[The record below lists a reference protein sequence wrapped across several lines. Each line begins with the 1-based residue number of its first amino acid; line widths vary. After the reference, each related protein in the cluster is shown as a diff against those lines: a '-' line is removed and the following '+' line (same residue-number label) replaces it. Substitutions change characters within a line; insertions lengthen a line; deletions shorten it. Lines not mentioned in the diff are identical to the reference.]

1 MKISELTTERAAD
14 VLCEVSI
21 YALNILSDK
30 ELLAS
35 LRMQLEGT
43 DGDRTKAELIAI
55 ASEKIAELIPLL
67 LKKHKDDVFGI
78 VAAVNGLTLEQVRK
92 QKIIATANAVKE
104 MAQDKDL
111 IDFFRSCVSTEKA

>member
-43 DGDRTKAELIAI
+43 DGDRTKAEMIAI
-55 ASEKIAELIPLL
+55 ASEKVAELIPLI

-78 VAAVNGLTLEQVRK
+78 VAAVNGLTLEQVRQ
-92 QKIIATANAVKE
+92 QKIIKTMTAIKE

-111 IDFFRSCVSTEKA
+111 IDFFRSCVSPEKA

>member
-30 ELLAS
+30 KLLAS

-92 QKIIATANAVKE
+92 QKIIATANAVRE

-111 IDFFRSCVSTEKA
+111 IDFFKSCVSTEKA

>member
-30 ELLAS
+30 ELLDS

-43 DGDRTKAELIAI
+43 DGDSTKAELIAV
-55 ASEKIAELIPLL
+55 ASEKIAELVPLL

-78 VAAVNGLTLEQVRK
+78 VAAVNGLTLEQVRQ
-92 QKIIATANAVKE
+92 QKIIKTMNAIKE

-111 IDFFRSCVSTEKA
+111 IDFFKSCVSTEKA

>member
-30 ELLAS
+30 ELIAS

-43 DGDRTKAELIAI
+43 DGDRTKAEMIAI
-55 ASEKIAELIPLL
+55 ASEKVAELVPLL

-78 VAAVNGLTLEQVRK
+78 VAAVNGLTLEQVRQ
-92 QKIIATANAVKE
+92 QKIIKTMNAIKE

-111 IDFFRSCVSTEKA
+111 INFFKSCVSTEKA

>member
-35 LRMQLEGT
+35 LRMQLEVT
-43 DGDRTKAELIAI
+43 DGDSTKAELIAV
-55 ASEKIAELIPLL
+55 ASEKIAELVPLL

-78 VAAVNGLTLEQVRK
+78 VAAVNGLTLEQVRQ
-92 QKIIATANAVKE
+92 QKIIKTMNAIKE

-111 IDFFRSCVSTEKA
+111 IDFFRSCVSPEKV

>member
-43 DGDRTKAELIAI
+43 DGDRTKAEMIAI
-55 ASEKIAELIPLL
+55 ASEKVAELIPLI

-78 VAAVNGLTLEQVRK
+78 VAAVNGLTLEQVRQ
-92 QKIIATANAVKE
+92 QKIIKTMTAIKE

-111 IDFFRSCVSTEKA
+111 IDFFRSCASPEKA

>member
-43 DGDRTKAELIAI
+43 DGDSTKAELIAV
-55 ASEKIAELIPLL
+55 ASEKIAELVPLL

-78 VAAVNGLTLEQVRK
+78 VAAVNGLTLEQVRQ
-92 QKIIATANAVKE
+92 QKIIKTMNAVKE

-111 IDFFRSCVSTEKA
+111 IDFFKSCVSTEKA

>member
-43 DGDRTKAELIAI
+43 DGDSTKAEMIAV
-55 ASEKIAELIPLL
+55 ASEKIAELVPLL

-78 VAAVNGLTLEQVRK
+78 VAAVNGLTLEQVRQ
-92 QKIIATANAVKE
+92 QKVIKTMTAIKE

-111 IDFFRSCVSTEKA
+111 IDFFRSCVSPEKA

>member
-35 LRMQLEGT
+35 LRMQLDGT
-43 DGDRTKAELIAI
+43 DGDSTKADLIAV
-55 ASEKIAELIPLL
+55 ASEKIAELVPLL

-78 VAAVNGLTLEQVRK
+78 VAAVNGLTIEQVLQ
-92 QKIIATANAVKE
+92 QKIIKTMTAIKE

>member
-1 MKISELTTERAAD
+1 MKFSELTTERAAD

-43 DGDRTKAELIAI
+43 DGDRTKAEMIAI
-55 ASEKIAELIPLL
+55 ASEKVAELIPLI

-78 VAAVNGLTLEQVRK
+78 VAAVNGLTLEQVRQ
-92 QKIIATANAVKE
+92 QKIIKTMTAIKE
-104 MAQDKDL
+104 MARDKDL
-111 IDFFRSCVSTEKA
+111 IDFFRSCVSTGKA

>member
-92 QKIIATANAVKE
+92 QKIIATANAVRE

-111 IDFFRSCVSTEKA
+111 IDFFKSCVSTEKA

>member
-43 DGDRTKAELIAI
+43 DGDRTKAEMIAI
-55 ASEKIAELIPLL
+55 ASEKVAELIPLI

-78 VAAVNGLTLEQVRK
+78 VAAVNGLTLEQVRQ
-92 QKIIATANAVKE
+92 QKIIKTMTAIKE

-111 IDFFRSCVSTEKA
+111 IDFFKSCVSTEKA

>member
-43 DGDRTKAELIAI
+43 DGDRTKAEMIAI
-55 ASEKIAELIPLL
+55 ASEKVAELIPLL

-78 VAAVNGLTLEQVRK
+78 VAAVNGLTLEQVRQ
-92 QKIIATANAVKE
+92 QKIIKTMTAIKE

-111 IDFFRSCVSTEKA
+111 IGFFKSCVSTEKA

>member
-30 ELLAS
+30 ELLDS

-43 DGDRTKAELIAI
+43 DGDSTKAELIAV
-55 ASEKIAELIPLL
+55 ASEKIAELVPLL

-92 QKIIATANAVKE
+92 QKIIKTMTAIKE

-111 IDFFRSCVSTEKA
+111 IDFFKSCVSTEKA

>member
-35 LRMQLEGT
+35 LRMQIDGK
-43 DGDRTKAELIAI
+43 DGDSTKAELIAV

-78 VAAVNGLTLEQVRK
+78 VAAVNGLTLEQVRQ
-92 QKIIATANAVKE
+92 QKIIKTMTALKE

>member
-43 DGDRTKAELIAI
+43 DGDSTKAEMIAV
-55 ASEKIAELIPLL
+55 ASEKIAELVPLL

-78 VAAVNGLTLEQVRK
+78 VAAVNGLTLEQVRQ
-92 QKIIATANAVKE
+92 QKIIKTMTAIKE

-111 IDFFRSCVSTEKA
+111 IDFFRSCVSPEKA

>member
-35 LRMQLEGT
+35 LHMQLEGT
-43 DGDRTKAELIAI
+43 DGDSTKAELIAV
-55 ASEKIAELIPLL
+55 ASEKIAELVPLL

-78 VAAVNGLTLEQVRK
+78 VAAVNGLTLEQVRQ
-92 QKIIATANAVKE
+92 QKIIKTMTAIKE

>member
-43 DGDRTKAELIAI
+43 DGDRTKAEMIAI
-55 ASEKIAELIPLL
+55 ASEKIAELVPLL

-78 VAAVNGLTLEQVRK
+78 IAAVNGLTLEQVRQ
-92 QKIIATANAVKE
+92 QKIIKTMTAIKE

-111 IDFFRSCVSTEKA
+111 IDFFKSCVSTEKV

>member
-1 MKISELTTERAAD
+1 MKISELTTERATD

-43 DGDRTKAELIAI
+43 DGDRTKAEMIAI
-55 ASEKIAELIPLL
+55 ASEKVAELIPLL

-78 VAAVNGLTLEQVRK
+78 VAAVNGLTLEQVRQ
-92 QKIIATANAVKE
+92 QKIIKTMNAIKE

-111 IDFFRSCVSTEKA
+111 IDFFKSCVSTEKA

>member
-35 LRMQLEGT
+35 LRMQLEET
-43 DGDRTKAELIAI
+43 DGDRTKSEMIAI
-55 ASEKIAELIPLL
+55 ASEKVAELIPLL

-78 VAAVNGLTLEQVRK
+78 VAAVNGLTLEQVRQ
-92 QKIIATANAVKE
+92 QKIIKTMTAIKE

-111 IDFFRSCVSTEKA
+111 IDFFRSCVSPEKA

>member
-78 VAAVNGLTLEQVRK
+78 VAAVNGLTLDQVRK
-92 QKIIATANAVKE
+92 QKIIATASAVRE

>member
-21 YALNILSDK
+21 YALNTLSDK

-43 DGDRTKAELIAI
+43 DGDRTKAEMIAI
-55 ASEKIAELIPLL
+55 ASEKVAELIPLL

-78 VAAVNGLTLEQVRK
+78 VAAVNGLTLEQVRQ
-92 QKIIATANAVKE
+92 QKIIKTMTAIKE

-111 IDFFRSCVSTEKA
+111 IDFFKSCVSTEKA

>member
-43 DGDRTKAELIAI
+43 DGDRTKAEMIAI
-55 ASEKIAELIPLL
+55 ASEKVAELIPLL

-78 VAAVNGLTLEQVRK
+78 VAAVNGLTLEQVRQ
-92 QKIIATANAVKE
+92 QKIIKTMTAIKE

-111 IDFFRSCVSTEKA
+111 IDFFKSCVSTEKA

>member
-30 ELLAS
+30 ELIAS

-43 DGDRTKAELIAI
+43 DGDRTKAEMIAI
-55 ASEKIAELIPLL
+55 ASEKVAELIPLI

-78 VAAVNGLTLEQVRK
+78 VAAVNGLTLEQVRQ
-92 QKIIATANAVKE
+92 QKIIKTMTAIKE

-111 IDFFRSCVSTEKA
+111 IDFFRSCVSPEKA

>member
-43 DGDRTKAELIAI
+43 DGDRTKAEMIAI
-55 ASEKIAELIPLL
+55 ASEKVAELVPLL
-67 LKKHKDDVFGI
+67 LKKHKDDVFGV
-78 VAAVNGLTLEQVRK
+78 VAAVNGLTLEQVRQ
-92 QKIIATANAVKE
+92 QKIIKTMNAIKE

>member
-30 ELLAS
+30 ELIAS

-92 QKIIATANAVKE
+92 QKIIATANAVRE

-111 IDFFRSCVSTEKA
+111 IDFFKSCVSTEKA

>member
-43 DGDRTKAELIAI
+43 DGDRTKAEMIAI
-55 ASEKIAELIPLL
+55 ASEKVAELVPLL

-92 QKIIATANAVKE
+92 QKIIKTMTAIKE

>member
-1 MKISELTTERAAD
+1 MRISELTTERAAD

-43 DGDRTKAELIAI
+43 DGDRTKAEMIAI
-55 ASEKIAELIPLL
+55 ASEKVAELIPLL

-78 VAAVNGLTLEQVRK
+78 VAAVNGLTLEQVRQ
-92 QKIIATANAVKE
+92 QKIIKTMTAIKE

-111 IDFFRSCVSTEKA
+111 IDFFKSCVSTEKA

>member
-43 DGDRTKAELIAI
+43 DGERTKAELIAI
-55 ASEKIAELIPLL
+55 ASEKVAELVPLL

-78 VAAVNGLTLEQVRK
+78 VAAVNGLTLEQVRQ
-92 QKIIATANAVKE
+92 QKIIKTMNAIKE

-111 IDFFRSCVSTEKA
+111 IDFFKSCVSTEKA

>member
-43 DGDRTKAELIAI
+43 DGDRTKAEMIAI
-55 ASEKIAELIPLL
+55 ASEKVSELIPLI

-78 VAAVNGLTLEQVRK
+78 VAAVNGLTLEQVRQ
-92 QKIIATANAVKE
+92 QKIIKTMTAIKE
-104 MAQDKDL
+104 MARDKDL
-111 IDFFRSCVSTEKA
+111 IDFFRSCVSTGKA

>member
-30 ELLAS
+30 ELIAS

-43 DGDRTKAELIAI
+43 DGDRTKAEMIAI
-55 ASEKIAELIPLL
+55 ASEKVAELIPLL

-78 VAAVNGLTLEQVRK
+78 VAAVNGLTLEQVRQ
-92 QKIIATANAVKE
+92 QKIIKTMNAIKE

-111 IDFFRSCVSTEKA
+111 IDFFKSCVSTEKA

>member
-43 DGDRTKAELIAI
+43 DGDRTKAEMIAI
-55 ASEKIAELIPLL
+55 ASEKVAELIPLI

-78 VAAVNGLTLEQVRK
+78 VAAVNGLTLKQVRQ
-92 QKIIATANAVKE
+92 QKIIKTMTAIKE

-111 IDFFRSCVSTEKA
+111 IDFFRSCVSPEKA

>member
-43 DGDRTKAELIAI
+43 DGDSTKAELIAV
-55 ASEKIAELIPLL
+55 ASEKIAELVPLL

-78 VAAVNGLTLEQVRK
+78 VAAVNGLTLKQVRQ
-92 QKIIATANAVKE
+92 QKIIKTMTAIKE

-111 IDFFRSCVSTEKA
+111 IDFFRSCVSPEKA

>member
-35 LRMQLEGT
+35 LRVQLEGT
-43 DGDRTKAELIAI
+43 DGDRTKAEMIAI
-55 ASEKIAELIPLL
+55 ASEKVAELIPLL

-78 VAAVNGLTLEQVRK
+78 VAAVNGLTLEQVRQ
-92 QKIIATANAVKE
+92 QKIIKTMTAIKE

-111 IDFFRSCVSTEKA
+111 IDFFKSCVSTEKA

>member
-43 DGDRTKAELIAI
+43 DGDRTKAEMIAI
-55 ASEKIAELIPLL
+55 ASEKVAELIPLL

-78 VAAVNGLTLEQVRK
+78 VAAVNGLTLEQVRQ
-92 QKIIATANAVKE
+92 QKIIKTMNAIKE

-111 IDFFRSCVSTEKA
+111 IDFFKSCVSTEKA

>member
-43 DGDRTKAELIAI
+43 DGDRTKAEMIAI
-55 ASEKIAELIPLL
+55 ASEKVAELIPLI

-78 VAAVNGLTLEQVRK
+78 IAAVNGLTLEQVRQ
-92 QKIIATANAVKE
+92 QKIIKTMTAIKE
-104 MAQDKDL
+104 MARDKDL
-111 IDFFRSCVSTEKA
+111 IDFFRSCVSTGKA

>member
-35 LRMQLEGT
+35 LRIQLEGT
-43 DGDRTKAELIAI
+43 DGDSTKAELIAV
-55 ASEKIAELIPLL
+55 ASEKIAELVPLL

-78 VAAVNGLTLEQVRK
+78 VAAVNGLTLEQVRQ
-92 QKIIATANAVKE
+92 QKVIKTMTAIKE

-111 IDFFRSCVSTEKA
+111 IDFFRSCVSPEKA

>member
-30 ELLAS
+30 ELIAS

-43 DGDRTKAELIAI
+43 DGDRTKAEMIAV
-55 ASEKIAELIPLL
+55 ASEKIAELVPLL

-78 VAAVNGLTLEQVRK
+78 VAAVNGLTLEQVRQ
-92 QKIIATANAVKE
+92 QKIIKTMTAIKE

-111 IDFFRSCVSTEKA
+111 IDFFRSCVSPEKA

>member
-43 DGDRTKAELIAI
+43 DGDRTKAELIAV
-55 ASEKIAELIPLL
+55 ASEKIAELVPLL

-92 QKIIATANAVKE
+92 QKIIATANAVRE

>member
-92 QKIIATANAVKE
+92 QKIIETANAVRE